1 MLDKIFDMDNL
12 VFRFFRIFG
21 YVWWLNILWLICSL
35 PLFTIGAST
44 TALCFSCM
52 KLREKDERVTRNFFA
67 SFRENFGQSTLI
79 FLIMLAVG
87 GVLGT
92 DILLGSHSDSVMGYA
107 VRCIAL
113 ALLLPYGMTLLYV
126 FAVQARFVN
135 PVRDTLRYAFFLA
148 LRNLSYT
155 IVMTLLV
162 AAVIMLNT
170 TIVLFNYISI
180 TIGMAAVIYIFS
192 SYYNKIFLQIITQV
206 QD

>member
-1 MLDKIFDMDNL
+1 MLDKIFDMDNI

-52 KLREKDERVTRNFFA
+52 KLREKDERVTRNFFV

-87 GVLGT
+87 GVLGM

-135 PVRDTLRYAFFLA
+135 SVRDTLRYAFFLA

-170 TIVLFNYISI
+170 TIVLFNYITI

-192 SYYNKIFLQIITQV
+192 SYYNKIFLQIITRV